1 MIKFH
6 LGSPVLLFA
15 LLAVRL
21 VVGAEWKFPC
31 PTNEIARCTAHRVS
45 AAIHIDGRLDEV
57 AWQRSPPSPRFTDI
71 LTGRD
76 VIHDTRASV
85 LWDEENLYIAFRLE
99 EPLVHARF
107 TTNNSPIYYDNDVE
121 VFIAGRDPT
130 TNLRSML
137 SARPTKC
144 SSFGRTLTSVE
155 GSGSR
160 PSLSVRG

>member
-15 LLAVRL
+15 LLAVR
-21 VVGAEWKFPC
+21 VVGGAEWKFPC

-107 TTNNSPIYYDNDVE
+107 TTNNSPIYYDNDIE
-121 VFIAGRDPT
+121 VFIAGRDAYYEFEINAFST
-130 TNLRSML
+130 TLRSVL
-137 SARPTKC
+137 HLGRRLRAWRVRAVAR
-144 SSFGRTLTSVE
+144 V
-155 GSGSR
+155 
-160 PSLSVRG
+160 